1 MILDKF
7 SKGTDDGHTRP
18 NKNMLKKMQTF
29 GTIGT
34 PGQENPTESA
44 A

>member
-1 MILDKF
+1 LAKI
-7 SKGTDDGHTRP
+7 SKRRDGGRTWP